1 MSEIIVKKAEYSDVP
16 QIAEIEMNCIPQ
28 PWSEAAFAE
37 ALEDEKAVTLAAFC
51 GGILCGFITGVYL
64 LDMADIY
71 SCAVSAEYR
80 KKGVGKRLLEEF
92 FSALPDG
99 VNSVGLEVREN
110 NIPAIKLYEKTG
122 FERVGLRKDFY
133 REPRENAV
141 LMTKILNKRLP

>member
-16 QIAEIEMNCIPQ
+16 QIAEIEMNCISQ
-28 PWSEAAFAE
+28 PWSEAAFAA

-64 LDMADIY
+64 LDVADIY

-92 FSALPDG
+92 FSELPDG
-99 VNSVGLEVREN
+99 VNSVGLEVRES

-141 LMTKILNKRLP
+141 LMTKILNEKLP